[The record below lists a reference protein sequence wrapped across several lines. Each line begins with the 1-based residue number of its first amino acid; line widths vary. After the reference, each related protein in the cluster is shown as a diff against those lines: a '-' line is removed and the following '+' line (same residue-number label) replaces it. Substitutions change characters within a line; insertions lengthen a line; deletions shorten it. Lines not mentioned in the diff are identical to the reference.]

1 MPALEVSRVDLATS
15 LKEGAGRSTGSKRRL
30 TSLLVGGQVGI
41 SMLLLI
47 VAGLFI
53 RGARKAQEVDLG
65 FERGNL
71 QLLSVDLGKQNYDM
85 TRGRQFIRRLSEE
98 IEAMAG
104 VRGVSLAK
112 FIPFDLQGG
121 EGVFSDEQ
129 ASSRPSDALSVLSNT
144 VGVRYFQVMGIPV
157 LKGREFD
164 DHDDDSAPR
173 VAVINEALAVQLWP
187 GKDPLQR
194 RIRLVSGDLLRVIGV
209 VKTGKYAFLT
219 EQPRPYLY
227 LPLRQNYTSPTIF
240 LVRTA
245 GAPTQLVSALRQSIR
260 SLDSDLPIYNVKTM
274 EDHLRRGYVFSTI
287 ILGGALSGLFGI
299 LGLALASIGLYGVV
313 ANAVTQRTREIGI
326 RTALGATGA
335 NILRLVTGQGLA
347 LVSVGAAAGLA
358 AGLAAARLLKR
369 VLFSVDASDG
379 KTLLTVIS
387 LIAIVALAACLIP
400 ARRAVKIDPIEALRW
415 E

>member
-1 MPALEVSRVDLATS
+1 
-15 LKEGAGRSTGSKRRL
+15 
-30 TSLLVGGQVGI
+30 
-41 SMLLLI
+41 
-47 VAGLFI
+47 
-53 RGARKAQEVDLG
+53 
-65 FERGNL
+65 
-71 QLLSVDLGKQNYDM
+71 
-85 TRGRQFIRRLSEE
+85 
-98 IEAMAG
+98 
-104 VRGVSLAK
+104 
-112 FIPFDLQGG
+112 
-121 EGVFSDEQ
+121 
-129 ASSRPSDALSVLSNT
+129 
-144 VGVRYFQVMGIPV
+144 MGIPV

-173 VAVINEALAVQLWP
+173 VAVINDALAVRLWP

-194 RIRLVSGDLLRVIGV
+194 RIRLVSGDILRVIGV

-245 GAPTQLVSALRQSIR
+245 GAPTQLVPALRQSIR

-326 RTALGATGA
+326 RAALGATDA

-387 LIAIVALAACLIP
+387 LTAIVALAACLIP